1 MPVGESEA
9 EARMTARAETNLFET
24 EFAEHLALV
33 EATRDA
39 TRGAFLRMLDAWVS
53 CIAGGGKIL
62 FFGNGG
68 SAADAQHLTGE
79 LVVRYR
85 QDRPAIAAIALS
97 ADSSILTAGGNDLGF
112 ERIFSRQ
119 IEALGRPG
127 DIAFAIS
134 TSGRSPN
141 ILAALKTARA
151 HGLIAA
157 GMTGGH
163 ASPMAEIADPL
174 IAVPSRTTARIQ
186 EMHGLIGHILCLS
199 LERAL
204 KMDQITAPASA
215 EGH

>member
-1 MPVGESEA
+1 MV
-9 EARMTARAETNLFET
+9 ARAETALFET

-33 EATRDA
+33 EVTREA
-39 TRGAFLRMLDAWVS
+39 ARTAFLEMLDAWVR

-68 SAADAQHLTGE
+68 SAADAQHLASE
-79 LVVRYR
+79 LVVRY
-85 QDRPAIAAIALS
+85 QEDRAAIAPISLS
-97 ADSSILTAGGNDLGF
+97 ADPSILTAGGNDFGF
-112 ERIFSRQ
+112 ENIFSRQ

-141 ILAALKTARA
+141 ILAALKSARA
-151 HGLIAA
+151 HGLVAA
-157 GMTGGH
+157 GMTGAH
-163 ASPMAEIADPL
+163 ESPMVEIAHPL
-174 IAVPSRTTARIQ
+174 IVVPSRRTARIQ

-204 KMDQITAPASA
+204 KMDQSATATATTGPSPCR
-215 EGH
+215 

>member
-1 MPVGESEA
+1 
-9 EARMTARAETNLFET
+9 MTARGQAELFEN
-24 EFAEHLALV
+24 EFAEHLALI

-39 TRGAFLRMLDAWVS
+39 TRGAFLKMLDACVN

-68 SAADAQHLTGE
+68 SAADAQHLAGE

-85 QDRPAIAAIALS
+85 HDRAAIAAISLS
-97 ADSSILTAGGNDLGF
+97 ADSSILTAAGNDFGF

-141 ILAALKTARA
+141 ILTALRTARA
-151 HGLIAA
+151 QGLIAA

-163 ASPMAEIADPL
+163 SSPMAEIADPL
-174 IAVPSRTTARIQ
+174 ITVPSQTTARIQ
-186 EMHGLIGHILCLS
+186 EMHGLIGHVLCLS

-204 KMDQITAPASA
+204 KMERVTAPASA
-215 EGH
+215 ERH

>member
-1 MPVGESEA
+1 
-9 EARMTARAETNLFET
+9 MTARGQAELFEN
-24 EFAEHLALV
+24 EFAEHLALI

-39 TRGAFLRMLDAWVS
+39 TRGAFLKMLDACVN

-68 SAADAQHLTGE
+68 SAADAQHLAGE

-85 QDRPAIAAIALS
+85 HDRAAIAAISLS
-97 ADSSILTAGGNDLGF
+97 ADSSILTAAGNDFGF

-141 ILAALKTARA
+141 ILTALRTARA
-151 HGLIAA
+151 QGLIAA

-163 ASPMAEIADPL
+163 SSPMAEIADPL
-174 IAVPSRTTARIQ
+174 ITVPSQTTARIQ

-204 KMDQITAPASA
+204 KMERVTAPASA
-215 EGH
+215 ERH